1 MIFLIIGH
9 SVVDKIYEQGRIVT
23 KPGGIFYS
31 VAAFL
36 TQMKASDKLF
46 LCSAID
52 KEYNELFSEVYDRVD
67 KRYLSVVDL
76 IPQVELIL
84 NDEEERKEIYSHL
97 GNNLKL
103 PIDDLNEFDGI
114 LINMITGFDISLE
127 QIQQLR
133 KNFRGII
140 YFDVHTLSRGVNSK
154 LKRDFRQ
161 IKDFGKWAECINIL
175 QTNESELQ
183 TLSSQKDEDK
193 IIQELFCEDIEQV
206 IITRA
211 EKGASVY
218 FRQGGVIKKHDV
230 NAFQTKVVNKVGC
243 GDVFGSVYFYNYI
256 QNKNIIS
263 ALKKAN
269 LYAGISTTYSDINE
283 LRKLN
288 KDAAAKSGEK

>member
-1 MIFLIIGH
+1 MNFLIIGH
-9 SVVDKIYEQGRIVT
+9 SVVDKINEQGRIVT

-36 TQMKASDKLF
+36 TQMKTSDKLF
-46 LCSAID
+46 LCSVID
-52 KEYNELFSEVYDRVD
+52 EEHNALFSEIYDRVD
-67 KRYLSVVDL
+67 KRYLAVSDL

-84 NDEEERKEIYSHL
+84 NDSAERKEIYSHL

-103 PIDDLNEFDGI
+103 PIDNLNEFDEI

-161 IKDFGKWAECINIL
+161 IKDFGKWAECIDIL
-175 QTNESELQ
+175 QANESELQ

-193 IIQELFCEDIEQV
+193 IIQELFDKGFEQV

-211 EKGASVY
+211 ERGASVY
-218 FRQGGVIKKHDV
+218 FNEASNIKKYHVD
-230 NAFQTKVVNKVGC
+230 ALKTKVVNKVGC

-263 ALKKAN
+263 ALEKAN
-269 LYAGISTTYSDINE
+269 LYAGISTTYSDINQ
-283 LRKLN
+283 LKYIS

>member
-1 MIFLIIGH
+1 MNFLIIGQ
-9 SVVDKIYEQGRIVT
+9 SVVDKIHEQGRIVT

-52 KEYNELFSEVYDRVD
+52 EEYNELFGEVYDRVD
-67 KRYLSVVDL
+67 KRYLAVVDL

-84 NDEEERKEIYSHL
+84 NDEAERKEIYSHL

-103 PIDDLNEFDGI
+103 PIDNLNEFDGI

-154 LKRDFRQ
+154 LKRDFRR
-161 IKDFGKWAECINIL
+161 IKDFGKWAECIDIL
-175 QTNESELQ
+175 QANESEVQ

-193 IIQELFCEDIEQV
+193 IIQELFYHGIEQV

-218 FRQGGVIKKHDV
+218 LIEGRDIKKNDV
-230 NAFQTKVVNKVGC
+230 DALQTKVVNKVGC

-256 QNKNIIS
+256 QNKNILS

-283 LRKLN
+283 LKKLN
-288 KDAAAKSGEK
+288 NDATAKSGKK